1 MITMRRLLVV
11 FFILFLVS
19 AGLFAQDGN
28 TPHSTRPLSKWE
40 KMFPEVKYNGK
51 IYKTGSNWFTAA
63 YGMGYHIN
71 SGEFNQQNISL
82 AYHHRFRAMY
92 FNVGWH
98 HSSPQFILS
107 SPRTMERLNDL
118 HAGAGLRFEDRWYNF
133 SFFIGPSFASSL
145 VPVSSTESRLNYQ
158 LGAHTEIQMTFK
170 YFYDLGIGTSIYGS
184 FNKRYQVI
192 GVQLHFYFS
201 NAFVMEYK

>member
-1 MITMRRLLVV
+1 MSIMLRLLLV
-11 FFILFLVS
+11 FLSLFFVS
-19 AGLFAQDGN
+19 VGLFAQDGN
-28 TPHSTRPLSKWE
+28 TPHSTRPLTKWE
-40 KMFPEVKYNGK
+40 KMFPQVKYDGK
-51 IYKTGSNWFTAA
+51 IYKSGSNWFTAA

-71 SGEFNQQNISL
+71 SSEFNQQNFSL
-82 AYHHRFRAMY
+82 AYHHRYRAMY

-98 HSSPQFILS
+98 HSSPDFFLS
-107 SPRTMERLNDL
+107 FPRPMETLNDI

-133 SFFIGPSFASSL
+133 SFFIGPSFASTL
-145 VPVSSTESRLNYQ
+145 VPVTPVLSQRNFQ